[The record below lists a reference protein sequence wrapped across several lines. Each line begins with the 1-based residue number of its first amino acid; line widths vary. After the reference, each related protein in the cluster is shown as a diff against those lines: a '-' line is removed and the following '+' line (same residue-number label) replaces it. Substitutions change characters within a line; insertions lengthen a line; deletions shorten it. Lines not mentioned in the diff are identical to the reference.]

1 MLLEQ
6 ILGHN
11 IFQDLDLEEPLQIW
25 KEKVYDNLWNQ
36 FYQNNFNQPK
46 NDWL

>member
-6 ILGHN
+6 IRGHN

-25 KEKVYDNLWNQ
+25 KEKVYHNLWNQ
-36 FYQNNFNQPK
+36 FHKNN
-46 NDWL
+46 